1 MLYFFISSSPPFAQ
15 STSSSIMECRDRV
28 ALQYRAAILR
38 AQVNLQQAEVDMY
51 VYLEQKRLRRR
62 RGGGRPRWSRLWL
75 GPVRREQFGL
85 YDQLMVELRRED
97 PVAFKN
103 FLRMDPEM
111 FDEMLARLTPRLT
124 KQLTWMR
131 KPLDPGLKL
140 AITLRHLASGA
151 KYMDMRYGWRVPHN
165 TISIVV
171 REVITNYLLHS
182 ICSIPFARF
191 IPFYSILFHFIPF
204 YSKNTIEIPNIF
216 LINMSLFFQVCQAI
230 IDEYAEELM
239 PVPTSVDDWR
249 EIADGWLKRWNFP
262 HCLGSIDGKHIACK
276 CPPNSGSTYFNYK
289 KFFSVVLLAVVDSD
303 YKFRWIDIGGRG
315 AAGDAQVWNASDL
328 KAALDDGSV
337 NIPPPD
343 PLPNDNVDV
352 PYFIVGKYLYHCLW
366 HATL

>member
-1 MLYFFISSSPPFAQ
+1 
-15 STSSSIMECRDRV
+15 MECRDRV

-38 AQVNLQQAEVDMY
+38 AEISLQEAEVNMY
-51 VYLEQKRLRRR
+51 VYVEQQRLRRR
-62 RGGGRPRWSRLWL
+62 RGGRRPLWSRMWL
-75 GPVRREQFGL
+75 GPSRRESFGL

-103 FLRMDPEM
+103 FLRMDTEM
-111 FDEMLARLTPRLT
+111 FDEMLERLRPRIT

-131 KPLDPGLKL
+131 EPLDPGLKL

-171 REVITNYLLHS
+171 REVITIYLLHS

-191 IPFYSILFHFIPF
+191 NVICVILNIQLL
-204 YSKNTIEIPNIF
+204 EIIQNIF
-216 LINMSLFFQVCQAI
+216 LINMYLFFQVCQAI

-239 PVPTSVDDWR
+239 PVPTTTEAWK
-249 EIADGWLKRWNFP
+249 EIAEGWLKRWNFP
-262 HCLGSIDGKHIACK
+262 HCLGAIDGKHIACK

-289 KFFSVVLLAVVDSD
+289 KYFSVVLLAVVDSD

-328 KAALDDGSV
+328 KIALDAGTV
-337 NIPPPD
+337 NPPPPD

-352 PYFIVGKYLYHCLW
+352 PYFIIGKFLYHCLW